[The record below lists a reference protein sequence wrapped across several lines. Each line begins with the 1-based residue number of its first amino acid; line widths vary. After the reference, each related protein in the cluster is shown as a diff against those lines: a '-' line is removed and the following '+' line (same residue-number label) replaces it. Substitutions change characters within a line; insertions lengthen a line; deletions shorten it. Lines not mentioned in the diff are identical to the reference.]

1 MDFVLLRKRGGLL
14 ITVPVLYF
22 NDLIISNTV
31 IRETANAA
39 GVVAGDEQFLYALKQ
54 VMNTFESVE
63 HVNTI
68 IKALKNGYRYMSTK
82 LQQSPILKE
91 FFAKYAVQ
99 LKSMPKNDVLIT
111 LEFLLREMT
120 SLRDEKIT
128 ESKALAAD
136 AIAEFKRMPDESLLP
151 LIRSRDPHY
160 EFLCQLSE
168 IENAISDAQPA
179 KAVLKLSNLKGEIA
193 ALMALKTRQSDFSR
207 LFIECGKVYYCGSG
221 YSVVDMAVSKLFQ
234 NCSFSP
240 NEGLSLK
247 APILGD
253 VYCVIDDINE
263 SAKLNFSSEKV
274 RLLSLKVYHDVM
286 FSLSGAA
293 SSLNV
298 AVSEMV
304 KNYEAEE
311 QTSERNQKM
320 DVEDEQNHFASVAD
334 DEQEPSSVLNGSRK
348 VSKQTVLY
356 FLTTDGQKPF
366 PFENTTQ
373 GAQSM
378 LWDSMSDN
386 FRCFARSAAASNA
399 KHGRYMDFKRTS
411 TPKVRMQQQQHQSTG
426 SYSTMDEGDEL
437 PGARNYQTQNNRRP
451 KLIPIPARIPSGMLD
466 LTLDD

>member
-348 VSKQTVLY
+348 
-356 FLTTDGQKPF
+356 
-366 PFENTTQ
+366 ENTTQ

>member
-1 MDFVLLRKRGGLL
+1 
-14 ITVPVLYF
+14 
-22 NDLIISNTV
+22 
-31 IRETANAA
+31 
-39 GVVAGDEQFLYALKQ
+39 
-54 VMNTFESVE
+54 MNTFESVE
-63 HVNTI
+63 NVNTI

-128 ESKALAAD
+128 ASKALAAD

-151 LIRSRDPHY
+151 LIRSKDPHY

-221 YSVVDMAVSKLFQ
+221 YSVVDMA
-234 NCSFSP
+234 
-240 NEGLSLK
+240 
-247 APILGD
+247 
-253 VYCVIDDINE
+253 
-263 SAKLNFSSEKV
+263 
-274 RLLSLKVYHDVM
+274 
-286 FSLSGAA
+286 
-293 SSLNV
+293 
-298 AVSEMV
+298 
-304 KNYEAEE
+304 
-311 QTSERNQKM
+311 KM

-334 DEQEPSSVLNGSRK
+334 DEQEPSSVLNDSRK
-348 VSKQTVLY
+348 
-356 FLTTDGQKPF
+356 
-366 PFENTTQ
+366 ENTIQ
-373 GAQSM
+373 GAQST

-411 TPKVRMQQQQHQSTG
+411 TPKVRMQQQQHQPTG
-426 SYSTMDEGDEL
+426 SYSTMDEGM
-437 PGARNYQTQNNRRP
+437 
-451 KLIPIPARIPSGMLD
+451 ID

>member
-14 ITVPVLYF
+14 ITVLVLYF
-22 NDLIISNTV
+22 SDLIFSNTV
-31 IRETANAA
+31 IKEIANAA

-63 HVNTI
+63 HVHTI

-120 SLRDEKIT
+120 SLRNEKIT

-193 ALMALKTRQSDFSR
+193 ALMALKTRQSDHSR

-274 RLLSLKVYHDVM
+274 RLLSLKVYHDVL

-320 DVEDEQNHFASVAD
+320 DVEDEQNRFASVAD

-348 VSKQTVLY
+348 VSKPT
-356 FLTTDGQKPF
+356 
-366 PFENTTQ
+366 ENTTQ
-373 GAQSM
+373 GAQSTF
-378 LWDSMSDN
+378 WDSMSDN
-386 FRCFARSAAASNA
+386 FRCFARSAAASSA
-399 KHGRYMDFKRTS
+399 KQGRYMDFKRTS
-411 TPKVRMQQQQHQSTG
+411 TPKVRMQQRQHQSTG
-426 SYSTMDEGDEL
+426 SDSTMDEGDAL
-437 PGARNYQTQNNRRP
+437 PGAHNYQTQNNRRP
-451 KLIPIPARIPSGMLD
+451 KMIPIPARIPSGMLD

>member
-14 ITVPVLYF
+14 ITVLVLYF
-22 NDLIISNTV
+22 SDLIFSNTV
-31 IRETANAA
+31 IKEIANAA

-63 HVNTI
+63 HVHTI

-120 SLRDEKIT
+120 SLRNEKIT

-193 ALMALKTRQSDFSR
+193 ALMALKTRQSDHSR

-274 RLLSLKVYHDVM
+274 RLLSLKVYHDVL

-320 DVEDEQNHFASVAD
+320 DVEDEQNRFASVAD

-348 VSKQTVLY
+348 
-356 FLTTDGQKPF
+356 
-366 PFENTTQ
+366 ENTTQ
-373 GAQSM
+373 GAQSTF
-378 LWDSMSDN
+378 WDSMSDN
-386 FRCFARSAAASNA
+386 FRCFARSAAASSA
-399 KHGRYMDFKRTS
+399 KQGRYMDFKRTS
-411 TPKVRMQQQQHQSTG
+411 TPKVRMQQRQHQSTG
-426 SYSTMDEGDEL
+426 SDSTMDEGDAL
-437 PGARNYQTQNNRRP
+437 PGAHNYQTQNNRRP
-451 KLIPIPARIPSGMLD
+451 KMIPIPARIPSGMLD

>member
-1 MDFVLLRKRGGLL
+1 MDFVFLRKRGGLL

-31 IRETANAA
+31 ISEIANAA
-39 GVVAGDEQFLYALKQ
+39 SVVAGDEQFLYALKQ

-63 HVNTI
+63 HVHTI

-99 LKSMPKNDVLIT
+99 LKSMSKNDVLIT

-120 SLRDEKIT
+120 SLRNEKIT

-179 KAVLKLSNLKGEIA
+179 KAILKLSNLKGEIA

-221 YSVVDMAVSKLFQ
+221 YSVVDTAVSKLFQ

-274 RLLSLKVYHDVM
+274 RLLSLKVYHDVL

-304 KNYEAEE
+304 KNCEAEE
-311 QTSERNQKM
+311 QASERNQKM
-320 DVEDEQNHFASVAD
+320 DVEDEQNHFASE

-348 VSKQTVLY
+348 
-356 FLTTDGQKPF
+356 
-366 PFENTTQ
+366 ENTTQ
-373 GAQSM
+373 GAQSTF
-378 LWDSMSDN
+378 WDSMSDN
-386 FRCFARSAAASNA
+386 FRCFARSAAANNA
-399 KHGRYMDFKRTS
+399 KRGRYMDFKRTS
-411 TPKVRMQQQQHQSTG
+411 TPKVRMQQQQHQST
-426 SYSTMDEGDEL
+426 SSDSTMDGGDEL
-437 PGARNYQTQNNRRP
+437 PSARNYQTQNNRRP
-451 KLIPIPARIPSGMLD
+451 KLIPLPARIPSGMLD

>member
-14 ITVPVLYF
+14 ITVLVLYF
-22 NDLIISNTV
+22 SDLIFSNTV
-31 IRETANAA
+31 IKEIANAA

-63 HVNTI
+63 HVHTI

-120 SLRDEKIT
+120 SLRNEKIT

-193 ALMALKTRQSDFSR
+193 ALMALKTRQSDHSR

-221 YSVVDMAVSKLFQ
+221 YSVVDMAVT
-234 NCSFSP
+234 
-240 NEGLSLK
+240 
-247 APILGD
+247 
-253 VYCVIDDINE
+253 
-263 SAKLNFSSEKV
+263 
-274 RLLSLKVYHDVM
+274 LKVYHDVL

-320 DVEDEQNHFASVAD
+320 DVEDEQNRFASVAD

-348 VSKQTVLY
+348 VSKPT
-356 FLTTDGQKPF
+356 
-366 PFENTTQ
+366 ENTTQ
-373 GAQSM
+373 GAQSTF
-378 LWDSMSDN
+378 WDSMSDN
-386 FRCFARSAAASNA
+386 FRCFARSAAASSA
-399 KHGRYMDFKRTS
+399 KQGRYMDFKRTS
-411 TPKVRMQQQQHQSTG
+411 TPKVRMQQRQHQSTG
-426 SYSTMDEGDEL
+426 SDSTMDEGDAL
-437 PGARNYQTQNNRRP
+437 PGAHNYQTQNNRRP
-451 KLIPIPARIPSGMLD
+451 KMIPIPARIPSGMLD